1 MKRFLLKVSYFAI
14 IFFVVAEIISR
25 IIIDPFYFYYSD
37 SYNLRFDKVSLKIF
51 DLVQANHID
60 YLFIGSSRVP
70 ATINPSVIMSEQP
83 GKIAIVAGRGYM
95 TPGVHYQAL
104 LNRLMQYPNYLRS
117 TAVVLEYPGTDIY
130 SSSFARDR
138 LKVFEPQVMGEK
150 AMPHLLL
157 PHLNLNTLWEF
168 LKISENSFSVKIDML
183 MLYFISSYRTSLFIK
198 DKFKILETV
207 LPFRQNEHKLVSD
220 GGIRNDNIDEAKKKA
235 IEVAAIESKAIAD
248 NPHLT
253 NEILNASSLANI
265 NKLVSENGGKL
276 FLYIMPLN
284 SIQKGI
290 YSSEKS
296 LQNKRI
302 FEQWINEHGI
312 EVIKVANFQ
321 YQDSDF
327 PDTWHLGKDRRDE
340 FTKKLFKEL
349 QSKFNF

>member
-157 PHLNLNTLWEF
+157 PHLNLNTL
-168 LKISENSFSVKIDML
+168 
-183 MLYFISSYRTSLFIK
+183 
-198 DKFKILETV
+198 
-207 LPFRQNEHKLVSD
+207 
-220 GGIRNDNIDEAKKKA
+220 
-235 IEVAAIESKAIAD
+235 
-248 NPHLT
+248 
-253 NEILNASSLANI
+253 
-265 NKLVSENGGKL
+265 
-276 FLYIMPLN
+276 
-284 SIQKGI
+284 
-290 YSSEKS
+290 
-296 LQNKRI
+296 
-302 FEQWINEHGI
+302 
-312 EVIKVANFQ
+312 
-321 YQDSDF
+321 
-327 PDTWHLGKDRRDE
+327 
-340 FTKKLFKEL
+340 
-349 QSKFNF
+349 